1 MRTIRATWIAVVVG
15 LVAVPAQAWWGD
27 GHGILT
33 EGAVLALPEEMPAFF
48 RQGGNIAS
56 HTVFDPDLFKNRGVS
71 ALRHAE
77 SGEHYFDLEYLPE
90 ERREIPPQRFDF
102 ITMCQELDLDPT
114 KVGMAP
120 YAIAEWT
127 GRLAV
132 AFAEH
137 RKWPENEAI
146 QQKCL
151 VYAGILAHY
160 AEDIC
165 QPLHATRYFD
175 GKEQEDGTIIG
186 KGIHEKVDSS
196 VERLGFAPEDLAA
209 EQNIVAFDSLMG
221 AIVAQIRESNG
232 RVEEVYALL
241 GHWEDESDA
250 RVRALAL
257 EFARTSVRFTA
268 SLYLTA
274 WHQSAEIRLPGWLQ
288 R

>member
-1 MRTIRATWIAVVVG
+1 MRTICAKWIAAVVG

-56 HTVFDPDLFKNRGVS
+56 HVVFDPDLFKNRGVS
-71 ALRHAE
+71 VLRHAE
-77 SGEHYFDLEYLPE
+77 EGEHYFDLEYLE
-90 ERREIPPQRFDF
+90 ERAIPPKRFDF
-102 ITMCQELDLDPT
+102 IALCQELDLDPT

-120 YAIAEWT
+120 YAIAEGT

-151 VYAGILAHY
+151 VYAGMLAHY

-175 GKEQEDGTIIG
+175 GKKQEDGTVIG

-209 EQNIVAFDSLMG
+209 GQDVAAFDSLMK
-221 AIVAQIRESNG
+221 AVTDQIKKSNW
-232 RVEEVYALL
+232 RVEEVYALW
-241 GHWEDESDA
+241 GHWEDENDA
-250 RVRALAL
+250 RVRALTL
-257 EFARTSVRFTA
+257 DLARTSVRFTA

-274 WHQSAEIRLPGWLQ
+274 WQQSAEIRLPRWLE

>member
-1 MRTIRATWIAVVVG
+1 MRAIRATWLAVVVG
-15 LVAVPAQAWWGD
+15 LAAVPAEAWWGD

-33 EGAVLALPEEMPAFF
+33 KGAVLALPEEMPTFF
-48 RQGGNIAS
+48 RQGGNMIS
-56 HTVFDPDLFKNRGVS
+56 HVVFDPDLFRNRGTPLLS
-71 ALRHAE
+71 HAE
-77 SGEHYFDLEYLPE
+77 HGEHYFDLEYLE
-90 ERREIPPQRFDF
+90 GREIPAKRFDF
-102 ITMCQELDLDPT
+102 IALCQELDIDPT

-127 GRLAV
+127 ERLAV

-137 RKWPENEAI
+137 RQWPENEVI

-160 AEDIC
+160 AEDVC
-165 QPLHATRYFD
+165 QPLHATRDFD
-175 GKEQEDGTIIG
+175 GKKQEDGTVIG
-186 KGIHEKVDSS
+186 KGIHEQVDSA
-196 VERLGFAPEDLAA
+196 VERLGFAPEELATGQ
-209 EQNIVAFDSLMG
+209 ELEDFSDSLM
-221 AIVAQIRESNG
+221 AEIVNQIEESNG

-257 EFARTSVRFTA
+257 VLARTSVRFTA

-274 WHQSAEIRLPGWLQ
+274 WRRSAEIRLPGWLQ

>member
-1 MRTIRATWIAVVVG
+1 MRTTCATWIAVAAS
-15 LVAVPAQAWWGD
+15 LMAAPTQAWWGD

-33 EGAVLALPEEMPAFF
+33 AGAVLALPEEMPAFF

-56 HTVFDPDLFKNRGVS
+56 HVVFDPDLFKNRRAPLLS
-71 ALRHAE
+71 HAE
-77 SGEHYFDLEYLPE
+77 HGEHYFDLEYLE
-90 ERREIPPQRFDF
+90 GRAIPAKRFDF
-102 ITMCQELDLDPT
+102 IALCFALQLDPT
-114 KVGMAP
+114 KVGLAP

-127 GRLAV
+127 ERLAV
-132 AFAEH
+132 AFAEQ
-137 RKWPENEAI
+137 RQWPENAAI

-151 VYAGILAHY
+151 VYAGLLAHY

-165 QPLHATRYFD
+165 QPLHATRNFD
-175 GKEQEDGTIIG
+175 GKPQQDGAVVG
-186 KGIHEKVDSS
+186 KGIHEQVDSS

-209 EQNIVAFDSLMG
+209 EQDIVVFDSLTK
-221 AIVAQIRESNG
+221 AIADQVRASNW
-232 RVEEVYALL
+232 RVEEVYALW

-257 EFARTSVRFTA
+257 ELARTSVRFTA

-274 WHQSAEIRLPGWLQ
+274 WQQSAEISLPSWLE

>member
-1 MRTIRATWIAVVVG
+1 MRMIRATWLAVVAS
-15 LVAVPAQAWWGD
+15 LVAVPAEAWWGD

-48 RQGGNIAS
+48 RQGGDIPS
-56 HTVFDPDLFKNRGVS
+56 HTVFDPDLFKNRR
-71 ALRHAE
+71 APLLNHAE
-77 SGEHYFDLEYLPE
+77 HGEHYFDLEYLE
-90 ERREIPPQRFDF
+90 GRAIPAKRFDF
-102 ITMCQELDLDPT
+102 IALCFELQLDPT

-137 RKWPENEAI
+137 RQWPENEAI

-165 QPLHATRYFD
+165 QPLHATRDFD
-175 GKEQEDGTIIG
+175 GKKQEDGTVIG

-209 EQNIVAFDSLMG
+209 GQKLEDFSDSLMVR
-221 AIVAQIRESNG
+221 IVDQIEESNG
-232 RVEEVYALL
+232 LVEEVYALL
-241 GHWEDESDA
+241 DQWDDEEDAQMRAFAEA
-250 RVRALAL
+250 R
-257 EFARTSVRFTA
+257 ARTSVRFTA

-274 WHQSAEIRLPGWLQ
+274 WQQSAEIRLPRWLE

>member
-1 MRTIRATWIAVVVG
+1 MRTIRAMWIAVVAG

-33 EGAVLALPEEMPAFF
+33 EGAVLALPEEVPAFF

-56 HTVFDPDLFKNRGVS
+56 HTVFDPDLFKNWGAPLLS
-71 ALRHAE
+71 HAE
-77 SGEHYFDLEYLPE
+77 HGEHYFDIEYLE
-90 ERREIPPQRFDF
+90 GREIPPQRFDF
-102 ITMCQELDLDPT
+102 IALCFELELDPT

-146 QQKCL
+146 RQKCL

-165 QPLHATRYFD
+165 QPLHATRDFD
-175 GKEQEDGTIIG
+175 GKEQADGTVIG

-209 EQNIVAFDSLMG
+209 GQELEDFSDSLMEE
-221 AIVAQIRESNG
+221 IVDQIEQSNG
-232 RVEEVYALL
+232 LVEEVYALL
-241 GHWEDESDA
+241 DQWDDEEDTQMRAFAKA
-250 RVRALAL
+250 R
-257 EFARTSVRFTA
+257 ARTSVHFTA

-274 WHQSAEIRLPGWLQ
+274 WNQSAEIRLPGWLQ